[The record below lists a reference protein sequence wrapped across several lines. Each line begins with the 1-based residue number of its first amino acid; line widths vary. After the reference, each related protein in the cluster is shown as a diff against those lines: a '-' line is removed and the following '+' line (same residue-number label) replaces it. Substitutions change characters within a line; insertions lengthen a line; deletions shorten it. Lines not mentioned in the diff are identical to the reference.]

1 MEQRWVL
8 LKLFGHLTGFL
19 GEDYFV
25 RSFIRVYVNMYVHLL
40 PACSV
45 IFQSMGHEGLIH
57 IIMQSNITP
66 QTLFSHMTLTLIN
79 LIDTAYINRI
89 GNYDLHFKSRL
100 YMSNS

>member
-1 MEQRWVL
+1 M
-8 LKLFGHLTGFL
+8 TGFL

-57 IIMQSNITP
+57 IIMQSNAP
-66 QTLFSHMTLTLIN
+66 NSFFSHDVNIN
-79 LIDTAYINRI
+79 EFDWH
-89 GNYDLHFKSRL
+89 GL
-100 YMSNS
+100 YQ